1 MSKNPNS
8 RSKPVKETESMNG
21 AMKFFLAGCVAE
33 LYLLLIR
40 RFYINGSAEQAIAW
54 HDHYLKYL
62 LGAGAVVLVV
72 GLVMAFLCKASKP
85 KQTIGW
91 WVTGAGAF
99 LAVSTGMVMALNA
112 SAVNLLSVVVPVA
125 MLLGILWTL
134 YDREC
139 ALSLSIL
146 GTTLIVLWICKK
158 IIASSTM
165 GIYVKIGAVVYLVL
179 MCAIAYLLR
188 QGKLSKLLP
197 AESDELPIYAACGL
211 SVIGVLLAFISNP
224 MITYYTMWTLAIV
237 VFALAVYYTVK
248 QL

>member
-8 RSKPVKETESMNG
+8 RAKPVKKSEPMTG

-33 LYLLLIR
+33 LYLLIIR
-40 RFYINGSAEQAIAW
+40 RFYINGTFEQVIAW

-62 LGAGAVVLVV
+62 LGGGAAALIL
-72 GLVMAFLCKASKP
+72 GLVLSVLWKSDKP
-85 KQTIGW
+85 KRTIGW
-91 WVTGAGAF
+91 WVTGTGAF
-99 LAVSTGMVMALNA
+99 LTVSTGMVLALNA
-112 SAVNLLSVVVPVA
+112 SAVTLLSVVVPVV

-139 ALSLSIL
+139 AFSLSIL

-158 IIASSTM
+158 IIASTTL
-165 GIYVKIGAVVYLVL
+165 GLYVKIGAVVYLVL
-179 MCAIAYLLR
+179 MGAIAYLLR
-188 QGKLSKLLP
+188 QGKLSKFLP
-197 AESDELPIYAACGL
+197 ADADDLPIYTACGL
-211 SVIGVLLAFISNP
+211 SAVGVLLAFIANP
-224 MITYYTMWTLAIV
+224 MITYYVMWTLAIV

>member
-8 RSKPVKETESMNG
+8 RSKPVKKTEPMTG
-21 AMKFFLAGCVAE
+21 AMQFFLAGCVGE

-40 RFYINGSAEQAIAW
+40 RFYINGSIEQAIAW

-62 LGAGAVVLVV
+62 LGAGAVIFVV
-72 GLVMAFLCKASKP
+72 GLVMSVLWKSIKSKRV
-85 KQTIGW
+85 IGW
-91 WVTGAGAF
+91 WTTGAGAF
-99 LAVSTGMVMALNA
+99 LTISTGMVLALYT
-112 SAVNLLSVVVPVA
+112 SAVTLLSVVVPVA

-158 IIASSTM
+158 IIASSSM

-188 QGKLSKLLP
+188 QGKFSKFLS
-197 AESDELPIYAACGL
+197 AEADDLPIYAACGL
-211 SVIGVLLAFISNP
+211 SVIGVLLALVSNP
-224 MITYYTMWTLAIV
+224 MITYYTMWALAIV